1 MLFTTLFGTFLC
13 KDSVFLE
20 NNTRDMNIFF
30 KKRSILIH
38 NE

>member
-13 KDSVFLE
+13 KDSDFLE

-30 KKRSILIH
+30 
-38 NE
+38 